1 MKKKYLAL
9 FLSTTLLA
17 SSFPATALAAHQV
30 RSNKD
35 VMWVFDGDTITAKG
49 FPAEYNGDT
58 VYMSYSEYDEN
69 WSGIP
74 YTGHKF
80 TAKVK
85 NGQASFRLDGTEKDG
100 LYKMLIY
107 IFSYLAIINLATF
120 IVYAV
125 DKYKAIHEQ
134 WRISEATLMTMSAV
148 GGSLGGLLA
157 MYTFRHKTKKKKFT
171 VGLPVMLSIQA
182 VLVLLLLECVQL

>member
-1 MKKKYLAL
+1 MAIFYAELERL
-9 FLSTTLLA
+9 G
-17 SSFPATALAAHQV
+17 
-30 RSNKD
+30 D
-35 VMWVFDGDTITAKG
+35 VKSCAIR
-49 FPAEYNGDT
+49 
-58 VYMSYSEYDEN
+58 
-69 WSGIP
+69 
-74 YTGHKF
+74 YTKWI
-80 TAKVK
+80 
-85 NGQASFRLDGTEKDG
+85 KDG

-107 IFSYLAIINLATF
+107 IFSYLAIINFATF

>member
-1 MKKKYLAL
+1 LAIFYAEL
-9 FLSTTLLA
+9 ERLGDVK
-17 SSFPATALAAHQV
+17 SSAI
-30 RSNKD
+30 R
-35 VMWVFDGDTITAKG
+35 
-49 FPAEYNGDT
+49 
-58 VYMSYSEYDEN
+58 
-69 WSGIP
+69 
-74 YTGHKF
+74 YTKWI
-80 TAKVK
+80 
-85 NGQASFRLDGTEKDG
+85 KDG

-107 IFSYLAIINLATF
+107 IFFYLAIINLATF

>member
-1 MKKKYLAL
+1 LAIFYAEL
-9 FLSTTLLA
+9 ERLGDVK
-17 SSFPATALAAHQV
+17 SSAIRYTKWI
-30 RSNKD
+30 KD
-35 VMWVFDGDTITAKG
+35 
-49 FPAEYNGDT
+49 E
-58 VYMSYSEYDEN
+58 
-69 WSGIP
+69 
-74 YTGHKF
+74 
-80 TAKVK
+80 
-85 NGQASFRLDGTEKDG
+85 

-107 IFSYLAIINLATF
+107 IFYYLAIINLATF